1 MRHMFNKV
9 GLLLATS
16 VVVPQLMA
24 AQPAAKTIDERCYRP
39 LEYATCSLETRLAIQ
54 AESLAVVEHEA
65 VGPVAT
71 IAASVAASA
80 SEMPKPRRQ
89 SKAKPTPARES
100 VGAPLAQPHD
110 ETAVKS
116 RSAKNRPEKSQPR
129 KTRSPA
135 SRFTSNG
142 NFRKN
147 NRTGA
152 VEFNL
157 TPGRAKL
164 QIIELLYNHPM
175 IDGREDIQWDAS
187 DNFLWPNTHTVTGA
201 SLDHVLNAILKAYG
215 LTATFTGN
223 GAVVIKS
230 RVSTS

>member
-1 MRHMFNKV
+1 MHYIFNKV
-9 GLLLATS
+9 GLLLAIS

-24 AQPAAKTIDERCYRP
+24 AQPAANTIDERCYRP

-65 VGPVAT
+65 VGSVAT

-80 SEMPKPRRQ
+80 SEIPKPRRR
-89 SKAKPTPARES
+89 SNIKRKPASETIGVPSAERHAKP
-100 VGAPLAQPHD
+100 
-110 ETAVKS
+110 AVKS
-116 RSAKNRPEKSQPR
+116 RPEKSQTA
-129 KTRSPA
+129 KTQSRA
-135 SRFTSNG
+135 SRFTING

-147 NRTGA
+147 NRTGSVA
-152 VEFNL
+152 FNL

-175 IDGREDIQWDAS
+175 IDGREDIQWSAS
-187 DNFLWPNTHTVTGA
+187 DNFLWPNTHTVTGK
-201 SLDHVLNAILKAYG
+201 SLDHVLNAILKAYD
-215 LTATFTGN
+215 LTATFKGN

-230 RVSTS
+230 RVAAS

>member
-1 MRHMFNKV
+1 MRHIFYKV
-9 GLLLATS
+9 GLLLAVS

-24 AQPAAKTIDERCYRP
+24 AQPVAHTIDERCYRP

-54 AESLAVVEHEA
+54 AESLAVVEHKA
-65 VGPVAT
+65 VGPVDT
-71 IAASVAASA
+71 IAVSVTASA
-80 SEMPKPRRQ
+80 SEIPNPQHRPN
-89 SKAKPTPARES
+89 AKRTPAREPI
-100 VGAPLAQPHD
+100 GAPLAQPHA
-110 ETAVKS
+110 EPGVKS
-116 RSAKNRPEKSQPR
+116 RPEKSRLGTTP
-129 KTRSPA
+129 SPINH
-135 SRFTSNG
+135 FTSNG

-147 NRTGA
+147 NRTGSVA
-152 VEFNL
+152 FNL

-187 DNFLWPNTHTVTGA
+187 DNFLWPNTYTVTGA

-223 GAVVIKS
+223 GAVIIKS